1 MVINLANIIRI
12 KKNMIVFS
20 IESSHKRGM
29 GHLFRSIRVS
39 KYLGYKSLF
48 LINRHN
54 QSIEILKKNK
64 INFKIINRKKNIQY
78 KKLVK
83 KFDIKMWINDK
94 LETAAL
100 KEKKFLP

>member
-1 MVINLANIIRI
+1 
-12 KKNMIVFS
+12 MIVFS

-54 QSIEILKKNK
+54 QSIEILKK
-64 INFKIINRKKNIQY
+64 
-78 KKLVK
+78 
-83 KFDIKMWINDK
+83 IK
-94 LETAAL
+94 
-100 KEKKFLP
+100 